1 MRRNLIGE
9 AAIRERAKGLDIPM
23 EWLFA
28 GYVLEQL
35 AVKLAKSERGR
46 RLLLKN
52 PGVLGLEAYGRGSS
66 HRLIYCYLRQPG
78 EIFDKAGFALF
89 LKSTIKWEKE
99 TDIEWSWRSH
109 MEGRRLYVE
118 ITASLDGMRMPIEL
132 VVDSME
138 EASLAHPAK
147 EYGLRLV
154 MENNKTETVLLYPA
168 EELLFDDLAEV
179 FAKLELV
186 GDMAVYERIYDILN
200 VTGFEGRQLQ
210 KQLVSFLSEREIKM
224 DEVRYAQMEAYLT
237 YPFMIKKWKAYL
249 KRNRRTAPGW
259 DEVYGRFWSFI
270 QPLWSANLHG
280 MVYLGSWIPD
290 LCRYLD

>member
-1 MRRNLIGE
+1 MRRNLIGK
-9 AAIRERAKGLDIPM
+9 AAIFEKAKGLDIPM

-35 AVKLAKSERGR
+35 AVRLAKSERGF

-66 HRLIYCYLRQPG
+66 HRLIYCYLKQPG

-89 LKSTIKWEKE
+89 LKNTIKWETE
-99 TDIEWSWRSH
+99 TNIEWSWRSH
-109 MEGRRLYVE
+109 MEGGKLYVE
-118 ITASLDGMRMPIEL
+118 ITASLDGMRMPVEL
-132 VVDSME
+132 VVDSVE
-138 EASLAHPAK
+138 ESGFIHPAK
-147 EYGLRLV
+147 EFLLRLV
-154 MENNKTETVLLYPA
+154 MENNKTEKILLYPA

-179 FAKLELV
+179 FTKLELL
-186 GDMAVYERIYDILN
+186 GDMAAYERIYDILN

-210 KQLVSFLSEREIKM
+210 KQLVSFLAEREITM

-249 KRNRRTAPGW
+249 RKNRKTVPGW
-259 DEVYGRFWSFI
+259 DEVYGRFWSFL
-270 QPLWSANLHG
+270 QPLWSANLQG
-280 MVYLGSWIPD
+280 MVYLGSWIPE